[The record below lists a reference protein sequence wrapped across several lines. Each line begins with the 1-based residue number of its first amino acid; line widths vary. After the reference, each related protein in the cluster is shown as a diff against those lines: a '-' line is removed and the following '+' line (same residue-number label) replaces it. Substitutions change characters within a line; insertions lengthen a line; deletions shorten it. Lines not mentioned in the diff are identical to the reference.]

1 MKYHYYNELR
11 KVIQS
16 YFQWNKARLKYITSL
31 IISLIDVST
40 VNLRRISLRLNTET
54 KVESSYRNLQR
65 FFQNFRMD
73 YEEYARFV
81 ISMLPKKQ
89 SYYLVMDRTNWKYG
103 KEDINILMLGII
115 YKDTAVPL
123 YWEMLDKRGSSNTRE
138 RKQLLSKAI
147 LLLGK
152 ERIAGLLCDREF
164 IGIKWFKYLIEQ
176 DIEFHIRIPKQVRVG
191 SVLEKNR
198 RVVNNLF
205 RFLKE
210 NGKLDYPKQVSIF
223 GFKLY
228 VSGMKS
234 KKGYC
239 VVVSNKSNFDSL
251 KKYQMRWTI
260 ENLFGAFKTRGFN
273 FEDTHFKN
281 LAKIK
286 LLIVI
291 VSIAYLWSVLI
302 GIWLDTSLPIKN
314 KEHGRKSI
322 SIFRYGFDYLIRVIK
337 SIYDNLYEFNNLVKI
352 LSCT

>member
-1 MKYHYYNELR
+1 
-11 KVIQS
+11 
-16 YFQWNKARLKYITSL
+16 
-31 IISLIDVST
+31 
-40 VNLRRISLRLNTET
+40 
-54 KVESSYRNLQR
+54 
-65 FFQNFRMD
+65 MD

-81 ISMLPKKQ
+81 LSMLPRKEK
-89 SYYLVMDRTNWKYG
+89 YYLVMDRTNWKQG
-103 KEDINILMLGII
+103 RSDINILMLGII
-115 YKDTAVPL
+115 YKNTALPL
-123 YWEMLDKRGSSNTRE
+123 YWEMLEKQGSSNTKE

-147 LLLGK
+147 DLLGT

-164 IGIKWFKYLIEQ
+164 IGVKWFKYLIDQ
-176 DIEFHIRIPKQVRVG
+176 GIEFHIRIPKQVKQG
-191 SVLEKNR
+191 SVLKKNR

-281 LAKIK
+281 PAKIR
-286 LLIVI
+286 LLITI

-302 GIWLDTSLPIKN
+302 GIWLDASIPIKI

-322 SIFRYGFDYLIRVIK
+322 SIFRYGFDYLVRVIK
-337 SIYDNLYEFNNLVKI
+337 SIYENLYEFNNLVKI